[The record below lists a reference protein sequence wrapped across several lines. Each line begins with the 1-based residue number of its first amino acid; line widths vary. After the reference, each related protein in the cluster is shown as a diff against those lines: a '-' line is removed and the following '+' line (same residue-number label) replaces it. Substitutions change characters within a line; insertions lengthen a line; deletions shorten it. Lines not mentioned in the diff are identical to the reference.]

1 MKTAYQV
8 VAVEQHRIPNGT
20 DIEFPNGWTGIVID
34 QSGPTVTITYGDHD
48 GNYLG
53 VTDVPRDQIE
63 GNKVKRSFRS

>member
-20 DIEFPNGWTGIVID
+20 DIEFPNGWVGIIID
-34 QSGPTVTITYGDHD
+34 QSGPNVTVTYGDHN

-53 VTDVPRDQIE
+53 ITTVNRDDIE
-63 GNKVKRSFRS
+63 GRKVKR